1 MCPEEPQS
9 ALLDQYAI
17 GVSSEL
23 PHVSSTR
30 WCQLGS
36 DVRGEEAGERN
47 LRRPRRGMRRELA
60 EAYAILANFET
71 HELAQAG

>member
-1 MCPEEPQS
+1 M
-9 ALLDQYAI
+9 
-17 GVSSEL
+17 
-23 PHVSSTR
+23 
-30 WCQLGS
+30 
-36 DVRGEEAGERN
+36 RGEEAGERN